1 MNEKEIERFKELYNR
16 KEHYGKNSIKF
27 YDQISEIIK
36 RNNYKNILDFGCG
49 KSELYQ
55 KLIDDLNVSVYR
67 YDPAIEGLEEK
78 PNSKFDFVIC
88 SDVLHNLEEED
99 ALKVL
104 EELKD
109 YSDNCFIYLNCIDH
123 PTTFFDGTKT
133 NRCVH
138 EKEWWEI
145 KLKNIFDYVMII
157 NVEDNTKAMFETKGG
172 KYE

>member
-1 MNEKEIERFKELYNR
+1 MNEKEIERFKELYDR

-78 PNSKFDFVIC
+78 PNSKFD
-88 SDVLHNLEEED
+88 
-99 ALKVL
+99 
-104 EELKD
+104 
-109 YSDNCFIYLNCIDH
+109 
-123 PTTFFDGTKT
+123 
-133 NRCVH
+133 
-138 EKEWWEI
+138 
-145 KLKNIFDYVMII
+145 
-157 NVEDNTKAMFETKGG
+157 
-172 KYE
+172 